1 MFQNMDGN
9 AINVNEEKRETRN
22 VLNIFSNIFTKKNIL
37 IYVVSLLV
45 SLVSIGG
52 DFSVFSISMLG
63 ACLGSSVPIL
73 GIIIVSLIGNG
84 IKFGVGGALEYF
96 LTTLVLVVSLFIF
109 KPRYNENERNEK
121 IRIGKNIFLAT
132 IVIQIAKYAISGF
145 TLYDIL
151 FGITVS
157 IIAMVFYKIFVNSI
171 VVLQDFRE
179 KRAFSIEELMGASL
193 LLAIAVGA
201 FGDFNIV
208 GFNIRNILSIF
219 IVMAL
224 GWKNGILV
232 GTTSGVTIGVTLG
245 VITGSEP
252 IMIAAYAIS
261 GMLAGVFNKL
271 GKIGVIVGFAL
282 GNVLLAYVSNG
293 YTVELIYF
301 KEILVASIGLLLLP
315 KNFQIDLEEFIGNSK
330 FLPVTPNGALNKSKE
345 VAENLTHVSDAIKEM
360 AVSYRGNVE
369 DASDEEIDDKNQQ
382 IFMTELLNNL
392 EPYKENMLYDDIA
405 NPESEI
411 TKKIFEYLLD
421 KQEIDRKALLEI
433 FADCN
438 SYVVGFEDKEI
449 SKYLD
454 DNISQM
460 VTLINISYKV
470 SKNDFIWRKKI
481 EQNQRNIGNQ
491 LTAMS
496 KAIEKM
502 AKGMKE
508 EIQEEAN
515 GENYQKQVLEITE
528 LLKQKDLEIEE
539 LSIQKQDR
547 FFVTI
552 YTKEILETSKIELI
566 EKLLTKSLEEKIV
579 LNDETSVGTKYIFL
593 SDDKYEMAIGNSMAT
608 KSKSEVSGDSTLSI
622 RLKDGKYLVA
632 ISDGMGTGNQA
643 KKSSTQ
649 ALKMLE
655 NLLLS
660 GFDKK
665 TSLDLINS
673 ALINSSAVEQNN
685 EIFATLDIA
694 IIDLYKGNIEFIKSG
709 ACPTYIK
716 NNKRVQIIKASSLP
730 TGIVDKRNIQT
741 FDYHINSGDKL
752 LMCTDGVLDAN
763 IEYKNK
769 DLWLKYLLEDIETT
783 NTGKIA
789 DLILNEAIDNNFGVI
804 KDDMSIVVCK
814 FKKRD

>member
-9 AINVNEEKRETRN
+9 AINVNEGKKEVKSE
-22 VLNIFSNIFTKKNIL
+22 VNIFSNVFTKKNIL
-37 IYVVSLLV
+37 IYIVSLLV
-45 SLVSIGG
+45 SLVSIGW
-52 DFSVFSISMLG
+52 DFSVFSISLLG
-63 ACLGSSVPIL
+63 ACLSSSVPVL
-73 GIIIVSLIGNG
+73 GIVLISLVGNG
-84 IKFGVGGALEYF
+84 IKLGVGGALEYF

-132 IVIQIAKYAISGF
+132 IIIQIAKYAISGF

-151 FGITVS
+151 SGITVS

-179 KRAFSIEELMGASL
+179 KKAFSIEELMGASL
-193 LLAIAVGA
+193 LLAISVGA

-261 GMLAGVFNKL
+261 GMLAGIFNRL
-271 GKIGVIVGFAL
+271 GKIGVIIGFAL

-360 AVSYRGNVE
+360 ATSYRGNIE
-369 DASDEEIDDKNQQ
+369 NASDVEINEKNKE

-392 EPYKENMLYDDIA
+392 ESYKDNMLYDDIA

-411 TKKIFEYLLD
+411 TQKIFEYLLD
-421 KQEIDRKALLEI
+421 KQEIDRKALLQI

-438 SYVVGFEDKEI
+438 SYVVGFDDKEV
-449 SKYLD
+449 SQYLE

-460 VTLINISYKV
+460 ITLINISYKV

-481 EQNQRNIGNQ
+481 EQSQKNIGNQ

-502 AKGMKE
+502 AKGMKQ
-508 EIQEEAN
+508 EIQEEASGKN
-515 GENYQKQVLEITE
+515 ENYQKETVEITE
-528 LLKQKDLEIEE
+528 LLKQKDIQVEEI
-539 LSIQKQDR
+539 SIQKQDR

-552 YTKEILETSKIELI
+552 YAKEILETAKLELI
-566 EKLLTKSLEEKIV
+566 EKLLTKNLGEKIV
-579 LNDETSVGTKYIFL
+579 LNDETSVGTKYTFL
-593 SDDKYEMAIGNSMAT
+593 SDDRFEMAIGNSMAT
-608 KSKSEVSGDSTLSI
+608 KSKSEVSGDSILNI

-673 ALINSSAVEQNN
+673 SLINQDN
-685 EIFATLDIA
+685 EVFATLDIA
-694 IIDLYKGNIEFIKSG
+694 IVDLYKGNIEFIKSG

-716 NNKRVQIIKASSLP
+716 NNKRVQIIKANSLP
-730 TGIVDKRNIQT
+730 TGIIEKGNIQT
-741 FDYHINSGDKL
+741 FDYDINSGDIL

-804 KDDMSIVVCK
+804 KDDMSIIVCK

>member
-1 MFQNMDGN
+1 MDGN
-9 AINVNEEKRETRN
+9 AINVNEGKKEVKSE
-22 VLNIFSNIFTKKNIL
+22 LKIFSNVFTKKNII
-37 IYVVSLLV
+37 IYIVSLLV
-45 SLVSIGG
+45 SLVSIGWN
-52 DFSVFSISMLG
+52 FSVFSISLLG
-63 ACLGSSVPIL
+63 ACLSSSIPVL
-73 GIIIVSLIGNG
+73 GIVLISLVGNG

-132 IVIQIAKYAISGF
+132 IIIQIAKYAISGF

-151 FGITVS
+151 SGITVS

-179 KRAFSIEELMGASL
+179 KKAFSIEELMGASL
-193 LLAIAVGA
+193 LLAISVGA

-261 GMLAGVFNKL
+261 GMLAGIFNKL
-271 GKIGVIVGFAL
+271 GKIGVIIGFAL

-360 AVSYRGNVE
+360 ATSYRGNIE
-369 DASDEEIDDKNQQ
+369 DASDIEIKEKNKE

-392 EPYKENMLYDDIA
+392 EPYKDNMLYDDIA

-411 TKKIFEYLLD
+411 TQKIFEYLLD
-421 KQEIDRKALLEI
+421 KQEIDRKALLQI

-438 SYVVGFEDKEI
+438 SYVVGFDDKEV
-449 SKYLD
+449 SQYLE

-460 VTLINISYKV
+460 ITLINISYKV

-481 EQNQRNIGNQ
+481 EQSQKNIGNQ

-502 AKGMKE
+502 AKGMKQ

-515 GENYQKQVLEITE
+515 GKNENYQKETIEITQ
-528 LLKQKDLEIEE
+528 LLKQKDIQVEEI
-539 LSIQKQDR
+539 SIQKQDR

-552 YTKEILETSKIELI
+552 YAKEILETAKLELI
-566 EKLLTKSLEEKIV
+566 EKLLTKSLGEKIV
-579 LNDETSVGTKYIFL
+579 LNDETSVGTKYTFL
-593 SDDKYEMAIGNSMAT
+593 SDDRFEMAIGNSMAT
-608 KSKSEVSGDSTLSI
+608 KSKSEVSGDSILNI

-673 ALINSSAVEQNN
+673 SLINQDN
-685 EIFATLDIA
+685 EVFATLDIA
-694 IIDLYKGNIEFIKSG
+694 IVDLYKGNIEFIKSG

-716 NNKRVQIIKASSLP
+716 NNKRVQIIKANSLP
-730 TGIVDKRNIQT
+730 TGIIEKGNIQT
-741 FDYHINSGDKL
+741 FDYDINSGDIL

-804 KDDMSIVVCK
+804 KDDMSIIVCK